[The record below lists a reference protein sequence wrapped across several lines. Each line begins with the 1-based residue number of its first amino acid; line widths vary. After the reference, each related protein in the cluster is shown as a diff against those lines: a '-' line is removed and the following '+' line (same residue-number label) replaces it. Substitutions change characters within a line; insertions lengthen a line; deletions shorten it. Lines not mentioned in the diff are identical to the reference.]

1 MKASW
6 RIGRIAGIDV
16 DVHWTF
22 LMLIAWVLLSYFL
35 QGAPLSAALGELAFV
50 LALFASVVVHELGH
64 ALTARRYGIQT
75 RDITLLPIG
84 GVAQLERMPED
95 PRQEFWVA
103 IAGPL
108 ASLGLSAVL
117 FALAWVTN
125 SLEPLDGVAR
135 GGGSFVGSLAL
146 ANLSLALF
154 NLLPA
159 YPMDGGRV
167 FQALLA
173 QRMGHARATKVAA
186 TLGQVMAVLFGLAG
200 LLYDPYFLL
209 IALFIW
215 VGASQESDR
224 ARQDPTQA

>member
-22 LMLIAWVLLSYFL
+22 LLLIAWVLLDYRD
-35 QGAPLSAALGELAFV
+35 QGAPLSAALAELAFV

-75 RDITLLPIG
+75 RDIILLPIG

-95 PRQEFWVA
+95 QRQEFWVA

-108 ASLGLSAVL
+108 TSLGLSAVL
-117 FALAWVTN
+117 FLVLWVTN
-125 SLEPLDGVAR
+125 SLESLDVVTR
-135 GGGSFVGSLAL
+135 GGGSFIESLAL

-167 FQALLA
+167 LQALLA
-173 QRMGHARATKVAA
+173 QRMGNARAARVAA
-186 TLGQVMAVLFGLAG
+186 TIGQVMAALIALVG
-200 LLYDPYFLL
+200 LLYDPYLLL
-209 IALFIW
+209 IALFVW
-215 VGASQESDR
+215 TGASQESDR
-224 ARQDPTQA
+224 TGREPTRA